1 MLKNYLK
8 VALRNIWRQR
18 AYALINI
25 MGLAK
30 GLATSI
36 LILLFVLFEK
46 SYDRF
51 HANAGNI
58 CRVYGEAWASG

>member
-18 AYALINI
+18 ACAPINI
-25 MGLAK
+25 PGLAK
-30 GLATSI
+30 GLATGI